1 MSATLKMP
9 IAAWKVTLDGRDLTE
24 TLAPMLQSLS
34 ISEKRGDEADQ
45 LDIVLDDAD
54 GLLAIPKKGAVL
66 KVEMGWRQG
75 TGLPAGLVDKGSYK
89 VDEASWK
96 GGSPDQIT
104 VRGRSADMT
113 DAFRVRRERFFVGK
127 TVRAIISAIAADN
140 GLTPNVEESLGAKT
154 IPALGSGAK
163 SDAALL
169 KALGKR
175 FDAVATI
182 KAATL
187 IFAPI
192 GSGKTATGKDLPV
205 ETIDRSQTDGTGDYS
220 RVDQNDASGVTAA
233 WHDKGSGTRKTV
245 TVDGGGEGKARRLRK
260 VYANEADAK
269 QAATAENSR
278 IARTK
283 AKMTLK
289 LAYGRP
295 DLFPERPIK
304 LTGFKPEIEAH
315 DWIVAEC
322 SHSMDGSG
330 GSATSLTLEA
340 VS

>member
-1 MSATLKMP
+1 MTDPRKMP
-9 IAAWKVTLDGRDLTE
+9 FAAWLVTLDGEDLTE
-24 TLAPMLQSLS
+24 KIAPRLISLS

-45 LDIVLDDAD
+45 LDIVLDDGD

-66 KVEMGWRQG
+66 KVQMGWRQG
-75 TGLPAGLVDKGSYK
+75 TGLPVGMVDKGSYK

-113 DAFRVRRERFFVGK
+113 DAFRTRRERSFIGK
-127 TVRAIISAIAADN
+127 TVREIIGAIAADN
-140 GLTPNVEESLGAKT
+140 GLTPKIEDTLAGKT
-154 IPALGSGAK
+154 VPALGSGAK

-169 KALGKR
+169 RALGKR

-192 GSGKTATGKDLPV
+192 GSGKTAGGTDLPV
-205 ETIDRSQTDGTGDYS
+205 ETIDRSDTDGSGDYS
-220 RVDQNDASGVTAA
+220 RIDQNDVSGVTAS
-233 WHDKGSGTRKTV
+233 WHDKASGTRKRV
-245 TVDGGGEGKARRLRK
+245 TVDGGGNGRSKRLRK

-269 QAATAENSR
+269 QAAAAEKSR
-278 IARTK
+278 VARTR
-283 AKMTLK
+283 AKITIK

-295 DLFPERPIK
+295 DIFPERPIE
-304 LTGFKPEIEAH
+304 LTGFKDEISARR
-315 DWIVAEC
+315 WIVAEC

-330 GSATSLTLEA
+330 GSSTSLTLEA
-340 VS
+340 IS